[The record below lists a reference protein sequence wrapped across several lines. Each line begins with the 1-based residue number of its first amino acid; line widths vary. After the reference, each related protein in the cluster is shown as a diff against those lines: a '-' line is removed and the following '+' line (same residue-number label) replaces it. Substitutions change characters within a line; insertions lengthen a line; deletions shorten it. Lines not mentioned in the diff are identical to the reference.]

1 MLNKIL
7 ICGRLTRSPEIKTLP
22 SGSNVAN
29 FSVACDRDIKN
40 KQTGEKETDF
50 IECVAFGSTCSFIEK
65 YVTKGRMVIAEGRL
79 QIRTWKDKDGNNR
92 KNAEVMVDNIYFAD
106 SKREAGEAP
115 VGKQTNFT
123 DITDDLADG
132 ELPF

>member
-1 MLNKIL
+1 MLNHL
-7 ICGRLTRSPEIKTLP
+7 TICGRLTRTPEIKTLP
-22 SGSNVAN
+22 SGSTAAN
-29 FSVACDRDIKN
+29 FSIACERDMKN

-50 IECVAFGSTCSFIEK
+50 IDCVAFGHTASFVEK

-79 QIRTWKDKDGNNR
+79 QIRSWKDKDGNNR

-115 VGKQTNFT
+115 AGKDNFV
-123 DITDDLADG
+123 DIGPGDL
-132 ELPF
+132 EEMLPF

>member
-1 MLNKIL
+1 MANFALPCREFIL
-7 ICGRLTRSPEIKTLP
+7 IGL
-22 SGSNVAN
+22 
-29 FSVACDRDIKN
+29 KN

-50 IECVAFGSTCSFIEK
+50 IECVAFGSTASFVEK
-65 YVTKGRMVIAEGRL
+65 YVAKGRMVIAEGRL

-123 DITDDLADG
+123 DIGPG
-132 ELPF
+132 ELEDMLPF

>member
-1 MLNKIL
+1 MLNKLI
-7 ICGRLTRSPEIKTLP
+7 ICGRLTRTPEIKTLP
-22 SGSNVAN
+22 SGSTVAN

-115 VGKQTNFT
+115 ATKDNFV
-123 DITDDLADG
+123 DIGPG
-132 ELPF
+132 ELEEMLPF